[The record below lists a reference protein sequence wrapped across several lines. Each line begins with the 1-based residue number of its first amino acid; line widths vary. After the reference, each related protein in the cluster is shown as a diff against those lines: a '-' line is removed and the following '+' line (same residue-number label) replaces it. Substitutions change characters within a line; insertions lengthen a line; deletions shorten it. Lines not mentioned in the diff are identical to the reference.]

1 MRNIYRSLARNA
13 LSKNK
18 LVYMPYIISA
28 IMMIT
33 ISYVIFAVSTD
44 DVIASIEGGAS
55 LQMVMRLGIFVMY
68 NISFFFLMGVS
79 RFVIKQ
85 RKKELGLYSVLGMQ
99 KKHIIRV
106 QFIENFIVH
115 NFTHIIIC
123 IHSNN

>member
-18 LVYMPYIISA
+18 IVYVPYIISA

-33 ISYVIFAVSTD
+33 ISYVIFAVSSD

-55 LQMVMRLGIFVMY
+55 LQMVMRLGILVMY

-85 RKKELGLYSVLGMQ
+85 RKKEIFFKFKISLY
-99 KKHIIRV
+99 
-106 QFIENFIVH
+106 
-115 NFTHIIIC
+115 
-123 IHSNN
+123 